1 MLYRIIKILP
11 LLLLLLTGCNRG
23 SKISIN
29 HYSYS
34 DSIIQST
41 NSTGSGLNYK
51 SEVLLCLLS
60 TSSKDTKEQAV
71 VKAINQSILDQ
82 ISSEYK
88 NEIPDSICHYIVR
101 DNLQEMSDLANKRY
115 GYGYEFNDNDNEIES
130 ESSDEI
136 TYTFYNNFTTD
147 CRIGLGDSVVCYTY
161 NSSSYLGGA
170 HPGNYSFA
178 LTYSLRDGNIIYP
191 NRLFSNTDRQEMLK
205 RIVSKLIDRHK
216 VKNEE
221 ELQGMGF
228 EVTKLSDNILLDK
241 DSITFHYD
249 SYTIAP
255 WVYGDIDVRFSYE
268 EVKDIFKWAKS

>member
-1 MLYRIIKILP
+1 MLSRIIKILP
-11 LLLLLLTGCNRG
+11 VLLLLLTSCNRG
-23 SKISIN
+23 SEISIN
-29 HYSYS
+29 QYSYS
-34 DSIIQST
+34 DSIIHST
-41 NSTGSGLNYK
+41 NSTASDLNYK

-60 TSSKDTKEQAV
+60 TSSNDTKEQAV

-88 NEIPDSICHYIVR
+88 NETPDSICHYIVR

-115 GYGYEFNDNDNEIES
+115 GYEFNGNEIES
-130 ESSDEI
+130 ESNDE
-136 TYTFYNNFTTD
+136 TAYTFYNNFTTD

-178 LTYSLRDGNIIYP
+178 LTYSLRDGNVIHP
-191 NRLFSNTDRQEMLK
+191 NRLFSNSDRQEMLK
-205 RIVSKLIDRHK
+205 RIVSKLINRHK

-268 EVKDIFKWAKS
+268 EVKDIFKWTKS